1 MLFSPDTGNVIFASA
16 SDGWAFTTKDICHMI
31 IDKVNNE
38 TVESLNKKMW
48 NFDFWVDS
56 QGNVKTGAVTKHKT
70 NIFSQF
76 CLRSVLHVYQ
86 TIAIK
91 MDKTDLP
98 KILKTLKITDPTRE
112 MLFTT
117 NGRQQVKLLLSTWS
131 PLAKKV
137 FLQTLN
143 VIPSPKEIND
153 TRIQY
158 LLNANKHLEDTY
170 LNSCVENFM
179 PYLKRFDIDS
189 PTYCYVSKLF
199 SVDKLILENKDTNV
213 SHQVRRPRPIVSS
226 AHLAKPIEQSTTDQA
241 CSSSSTTDEDRI
253 RVIENEIVII
263 GLTRVF
269 VGSLRVG
276 QQLYALTKDYL
287 PEESKLAENP
297 DAFIAANRSVNTIT
311 IRKLYILVGK
321 DMIETDCVP
330 AGNICGVDGVHI
342 GVSRTAT
349 LSSQLNV
356 VPLVEQQVLPPVV
369 RYAIEPV
376 DPKHLSILRHGLK
389 LLSQTDSGVQVMIQ
403 ETGELILLTAG
414 DVHLEKCIEDLKMKF
429 AKVKFNVSP
438 PMVAL
443 RETVLN
449 KFLESRKDKR
459 LRTEQIVMSV
469 KVVSLPSPLA
479 EIIRKNHELLTTIE
493 EYEQYGFIDLIKR
506 YCLLNTVTR
515 APPPKPKVFKSQRT
529 NKAIEQLKS
538 QLKTA
543 CEEVGTGW
551 ANLHNKIWSVGK
563 MPDCP
568 NLLINN
574 TKNYTQN
581 MFLELNMTHRNCLL
595 DQQFR
600 NAFQTF
606 LKGGPICSEPIT
618 NCAVIVDNLKLVG
631 NLCLEEFSPQLIAA
645 EEQAAYN
652 TFNDAFLAT
661 EVRLM
666 EPIFTT
672 SIRVVPA
679 VLGKFLCF
687 FFCNL
692 GFWLVQKY
700 F

>member
-1 MLFSPDTGNVIFASA
+1 LLFSPDTGNVIFASA
-16 SDGWAFTTKDICHMI
+16 SDGWGFTTKDICRMI
-31 IDKVNNE
+31 IDKVKNE
-38 TVESLNKKMW
+38 TVETLNNKMW

-56 QGNVKTGAVTKHKT
+56 QGNVKSGAVTKQKT

-76 CLRSVLHVYQ
+76 CLRSILHIYQ

-91 MDKTDLP
+91 MDKTELP

-117 NGRQQVKLLLSTWS
+117 NARQQVKLLLSTWS

-137 FLQTLN
+137 YLQTLN

-170 LNSCVENFM
+170 LNSCVESFM

-199 SVDKLILENKDTNV
+199 SVDKLVLEKEAINV

-226 AHLAKPIEQSTTDQA
+226 AHRAMPTEQSTDQA
-241 CSSSSTTDEDRI
+241 CSSSSTTDEEKI
-253 RVIENEIVII
+253 KLIEDEIVII

-269 VGSLRVG
+269 VGSLRIG
-276 QQLYALTKDYL
+276 QQIYALTKDYL
-287 PEESKLAENP
+287 PDESKLAENA
-297 DAFIAANRSVNTIT
+297 DAFVATNRSVSTIT
-311 IRKLYILVGK
+311 IKKLYILVGK
-321 DMIETDCVP
+321 DLIETDCVP
-330 AGNICGVDGVHI
+330 AGNICGIDGVHT
-342 GVSRTAT
+342 GVIRTAT
-349 LSSQLNV
+349 LSTQLNV
-356 VPLVEQQVLPPVV
+356 VPLVEQQVLLPVV

-376 DPKHLSILRHGLK
+376 DPKHLPILRHGLK
-389 LLSQTDSGVQVMIQ
+389 LLSQTDSGVQVMLQ

-414 DVHLEKCIEDLKMKF
+414 DVHLEKCMEDLKMKF
-429 AKVKFNVSP
+429 AKVKFNVSS
-438 PMVAL
+438 PMVAF
-443 RETVLN
+443 RETVLS
-449 KFLESRKDKR
+449 KFFESRKDKR

-479 EIIRKNHELLTTIE
+479 EIISKNHELLTTIE
-493 EYEQYGFIDLIKR
+493 EHEQYGFIDLMKR
-506 YCLLNTVTR
+506 YCLLNMVTR

-529 NKAIEQLKS
+529 NKAIEHLKS

-551 ANLHNKIWSVGK
+551 ANFYDKIWSVGK

-574 TKNYTQN
+574 TKNYSQN
-581 MFLELNMTHRNCLL
+581 IFLELNMTHRNCLL

-600 NAFQTF
+600 NAFQNF
-606 LKGGPICSEPIT
+606 LKAGPICNEPVT

-645 EEQAAYN
+645 EEGAAYN

-679 VLGKFLCF
+679 ILGKFLRF

-692 GFWLVQKY
+692 GFWVVQKY